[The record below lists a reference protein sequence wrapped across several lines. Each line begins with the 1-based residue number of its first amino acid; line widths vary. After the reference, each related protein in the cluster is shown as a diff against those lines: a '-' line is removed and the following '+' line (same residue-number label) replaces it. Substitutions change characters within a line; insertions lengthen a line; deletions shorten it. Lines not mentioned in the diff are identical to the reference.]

1 MEHME
6 ERDARLTELS
16 KELEE
21 VKRHHKTVTQEM
33 EDAEAQV
40 REARQ
45 KLDSS
50 RQAVADMHA
59 DEAGFDPQNNDE
71 HLEKLTKETV
81 KGHRLADEL
90 KQAEGTLSE
99 MRRRVEDSEA
109 KHQDV
114 IQRIRDTYNEFGWDH
129 HHQE

>member
-1 MEHME
+1 MERLE
-6 ERDARLTELS
+6 ERDARLTDLTR
-16 KELEE
+16 ELEE
-21 VKRHHKTVTQEM
+21 AKRHHKSVQQEL

-50 RQAVADMHA
+50 RQAVTDMHA
-59 DEAGFDPQNNDE
+59 DENGFDPQNNDE

-90 KQAEGTLSE
+90 KQAEGNLSE
-99 MRRRVEDSEA
+99 VRKKVEDSEA
-109 KHQDV
+109 RHQD
-114 IQRIRDTYNEFGWDH
+114 IIRRIRDTYDEFGWDH
-129 HHQE
+129 QE